1 MLGGFYLYYFEY
13 LKYSKYIPKRI
24 AEPDYFEDL
33 YADSLDL
40 VEIII
45 ECEKEFSYPT
55 TDDKVQNLKT
65 VQDLVNLITDLDNK
79 DYLESTQAD
88 LQVDE

>member
-1 MLGGFYLYYFEY
+1 MSIEERVINIVNDILGVEASVEDTF
-13 LKYSKYIPKRI
+13 
-24 AEPDYFEDL
+24 DDL

-45 ECEKEFSYPT
+45 ECEQEFGYPIR
-55 TDDKVQNLKT
+55 DDRAQNLKT
-65 VQDLVNLITDLDNK
+65 VRDLVNLITDLDNK

-88 LQVDE
+88 LQMDE

>member
-1 MLGGFYLYYFEY
+1 MSIETRVINIINEELGVE
-13 LKYSKYIPKRI
+13 
-24 AEPDYFEDL
+24 ATEEDTFEDL
-33 YADSLDL
+33 YMDSLDL

-45 ECEKEFSYPT
+45 ECEQEFGYPI

-65 VQDLVNLITDLDNK
+65 VGDLVDLIKDLDNR

-88 LQVDE
+88 LQIDE